1 MKEMGVIGRWAL
13 ILLLLGNVY
22 GGFAQ
27 DANTARAQHIYELF
41 VAGQGD
47 SIHAALNRELQKKL
61 APALF
66 NDSFRQAEKMF
77 GKSIS
82 KGEWKT
88 DSAQGITI
96 YYSDVEFERY
106 NLRFLVAFD
115 ADGAL
120 NTIRLVPA
128 PAVSTAQPVAYDKTK
143 MDERDIT
150 LGADGYKFPER

>member
-1 MKEMGVIGRWAL
+1 
-13 ILLLLGNVY
+13 
-22 GGFAQ
+22 
-27 DANTARAQHIYELF
+27 
-41 VAGQGD
+41 
-47 SIHAALNRELQKKL
+47 
-61 APALF
+61 
-66 NDSFRQAEKMF
+66 MF

-143 MDERDIT
+143 WMKGILRWEPT
-150 LGADGYKFPER
+150 ATSFPER